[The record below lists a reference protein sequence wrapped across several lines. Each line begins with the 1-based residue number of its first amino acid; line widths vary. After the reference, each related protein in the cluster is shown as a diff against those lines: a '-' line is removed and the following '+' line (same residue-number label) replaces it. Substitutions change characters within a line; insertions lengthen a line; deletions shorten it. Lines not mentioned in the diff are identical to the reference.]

1 MKVRGMI
8 FTHTVLRKSKSTA
21 MAQMAQLLELLP
33 HSARDPGS
41 IPTSGVVC
49 VEFACSP
56 CDRLGAPVS
65 SHIPKTG
72 SFVD

>member
-1 MKVRGMI
+1 
-8 FTHTVLRKSKSTA
+8 

-33 HSARDPGS
+33 HSARDPGL

-65 SHIPKTG
+65 SHVPKTG